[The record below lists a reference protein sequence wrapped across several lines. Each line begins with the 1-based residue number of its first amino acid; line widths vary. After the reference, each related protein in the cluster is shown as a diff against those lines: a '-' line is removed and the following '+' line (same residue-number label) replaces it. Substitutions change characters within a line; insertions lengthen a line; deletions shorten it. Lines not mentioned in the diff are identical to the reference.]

1 MTKSELFKRAHIIAR
16 MTVKAAGSY
25 QIAFSCALKAV
36 YAGAYSK
43 FEAMLDDMRSILTA
57 TGANW
62 YLCNNLRDHVVY
74 FNACAKAL
82 GYDKADVIKDAA
94 IRIGDRPSPAL
105 CRFVIWAYANK
116 ATCRDIANAMSAR
129 KASRRESFDVEDI
142 LSLGGGEAV
151 YARITG

>member
-36 YAGAYSK
+36 YAGTYSK
-43 FEAMLDDMRSILTA
+43 FETMLNDMRSILTA
-57 TGANW
+57 AGANW

-74 FNACAKAL
+74 FNQVAAAL
-82 GYDKADVIKDAA
+82 GYDKADYINGAS

-116 ATCRDIANAMSAR
+116 ATVREIASHIAIR
-129 KASRRESFDVEDI
+129 KQRRESFDVEDI

>member
-74 FNACAKAL
+74 FNDVAAKL
-82 GYDKADVIKDAA
+82 GYDKADVIKDVA

-116 ATCRDIANAMSAR
+116 ATCREIARSIAIR
-129 KASRRESFDVEDI
+129 KQRREAFDVEDI
-142 LSLGGGEAV
+142 LSIGGGEAV

>member
-16 MTVKAAGSY
+16 MTKEAAGSY
-25 QIAFSCALKAV
+25 QIAFQCALKAV
-36 YAGAYSK
+36 YAGTYNK
-43 FEAMLDDMRSILTA
+43 FESMLNDMRSILSA
-57 TGANW
+57 AGANW

-74 FNACAKAL
+74 VNGCARAL
-82 GYDKADVIKDAA
+82 GYDKADAIEGKA

-116 ATCRDIANAMSAR
+116 ATVRDTANGIAAR
-129 KASRRESFDVEDI
+129 KRVGRESFDVEDI

>member
-36 YAGAYSK
+36 YAGTYSK
-43 FEAMLDDMRSILTA
+43 FETMLNDMRSILTA
-57 TGANW
+57 AGANW
-62 YLCNNLRDHVVY
+62 YLCNNMRDHVVY
-74 FNACAKAL
+74 FNQVAASL
-82 GYDKADVIKDAA
+82 GYDKADCINGAS

-116 ATCRDIANAMSAR
+116 ATVREIANAISAR
-129 KASRRESFDVEDI
+129 KAIRRESFDVEDI